1 MPVPARVPLILAPTP
16 LHPLPALGARIGLD
30 LWIKRDDLTGFAGG
44 GNKGRKL
51 EYLMADVLASG
62 AEIVLTC
69 GSLQSNF
76 VRQLGA
82 ACARSGLRC
91 VAVLMDLPYAPETG
105 RPSGPAL
112 PPTGGNVA
120 LDRILGVE
128 TIRVPDG
135 TWDALFEAT
144 DHVAASLEGNG
155 HRVYRIPVGGSSPIG
170 AYGFVAAAH
179 EVGEQAEPFDAIV
192 VATSSGSTHTG
203 LAWAF
208 HGTSTRV
215 FGIACDAEPALVE
228 EEMTTLAAGLDELT
242 GDAKNLRPSDF
253 DFRLDW
259 VGAGYGVAT
268 DAGQRATEVLAR
280 AEGVFLDP
288 IYSAKAF
295 AGLLAMANSG
305 ELTGRVLFWHTGG
318 FPTATVDLIG

>member
-1 MPVPARVPLILAPTP
+1 MPVPSRVPLILAPTP

-62 AEIVLTC
+62 TEIVLTC

-82 ACARSGLRC
+82 ACAMHGVRC
-91 VAVLMDLPYAPETG
+91 VAVLMNLPYAPETG
-105 RPSGPAL
+105 RPSGPTL
-112 PPTGGNVA
+112 PPTGGNVVLSA
-120 LDRILGVE
+120 ILGVE

-144 DHVAASLEGNG
+144 DYTAGALERAGR
-155 HRVYRIPVGGSSPIG
+155 RVYRIPVGGSSPVG
-170 AYGFVAAAH
+170 AYGFVAAAQ
-179 EVGEQAEPFDAIV
+179 ELAEQGAAFDAIV
-192 VATSSGSTHTG
+192 VPTSSGSTHTG
-203 LAWAF
+203 LAWALK
-208 HGTSTRV
+208 GSSTRLI
-215 FGIACDAEPALVE
+215 GIACDAEPSLVE
-228 EEMTTLAAGLDELT
+228 EEMMTIGRGLDELT
-242 GDAKNLRPSDF
+242 GEPKGLTPADIE
-253 DFRLDW
+253 FRLEW

-268 DAGQRATEVLAR
+268 EAGQRALETLAR
-280 AEGVFLDP
+280 TEGVFLDP

-295 AGLLAMANSG
+295 AGLLAMAASG

-318 FPTATVDLIG
+318 FPTLAAGLAS

>member
-1 MPVPARVPLILAPTP
+1 MPAPARVPLILAPTP

-82 ACARSGLRC
+82 ACAMHGLRC

-105 RPSGPAL
+105 RPAGPAL
-112 PPTGGNVA
+112 PPTGGNVVLDA
-120 LDRILGVE
+120 LLGVE

-144 DHVAASLEGNG
+144 DYVAESLERGG
-155 HRVYRIPVGGSSPIG
+155 HRVYRIPVGGSSPLG
-170 AYGFVAAAH
+170 AYGFVAAAR
-179 EVGEQAEPFDAIV
+179 ELAEQGAPFDAIV
-192 VATSSGSTHTG
+192 VPTSSGSTHSG
-203 LAWAF
+203 LAWAL
-208 HGTSTRV
+208 HGTPTRV
-215 FGIACDAEPALVE
+215 IGVACDAEPALVE
-228 EEMTTLAAGLDELT
+228 EEMMAIARGLDELT
-242 GDAKNLRPSDF
+242 GDPKGLAPEDVE
-253 DFRLDW
+253 FRLEW

-268 DAGQRATEVLAR
+268 EAGGRATEVLAR
-280 AEGVFLDP
+280 LEGVFLDP

-295 AGLLAMANSG
+295 AGLLAMAGSG
-305 ELTGRVLFWHTGG
+305 ELKGRVLFWHTGG
-318 FPTATVDLIG
+318 FPTATTGLTA